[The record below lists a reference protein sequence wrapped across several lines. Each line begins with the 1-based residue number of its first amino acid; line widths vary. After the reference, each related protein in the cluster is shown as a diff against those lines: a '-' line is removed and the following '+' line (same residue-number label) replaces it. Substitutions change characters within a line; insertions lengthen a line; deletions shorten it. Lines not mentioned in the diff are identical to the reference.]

1 MADPAGWDPDGI
13 GTPGLIATAS
23 FQVVGFSIARS
34 AGDSI
39 LHLRYTERRS
49 FTEATGV
56 VRMSSLNSIILM
68 DMGSNRVAAFA
79 ALLADSTG
87 VGASTAVDSVGPA
100 EAGTAKGS
108 LTNWI

>member
-1 MADPAGWDPDGI
+1 MADPAGWDPVGI
-13 GTPGLIATAS
+13 GTPGLIATPS

-56 VRMSSLNSIILM
+56 VRMSSVNSIILM

-87 VGASTAVDSVGPA
+87 VGASTAVDSVGLA
-100 EAGTAKGS
+100 AAATCKGI
-108 LTNWI
+108 LTN